1 MNERQTAILEQLLT
15 GQTMTT
21 KSLSQTNH
29 VSERTIR
36 NDLTKITTSLTEAG
50 YPFELA
56 KKPGV
61 GIQFHSPVVAKITQ
75 AFLQSTQ
82 VYEGDYRR
90 KLLLFRLLMA
100 SEATTLSDLAA
111 ELFVNKQI
119 IRDDLAWANQQL
131 APENLTVTVKPKI
144 GVFVTGSEGHKRDL
158 LARLLK
164 DLTTTQ
170 KNGDFLSNFFSPR
183 DLQITTQ
190 LVANFEERYQLP
202 NRGQPDNSIV
212 IHLLFMITR
221 IKNKGTITL
230 SQEEWQLIQYSKAYH
245 YAQELTEQLTEKIGL
260 RFPADEIGYLA
271 LRIASFYSANAATD
285 DPYSQQVSQQV
296 TEIITDL
303 IANVQQTM
311 GYDLSGDPILKDNLR
326 LHLNATFT
334 RITSGF
340 HIANPLKA
348 EILKNYTQLFL
359 IVQSIT
365 EEFAEDKNWQIPEE
379 EIAYLTVHLQGAI
392 ERLKEQK
399 SLGYRTVIICNF
411 GIGVSAFIEAK
422 LTRLFPDVEVI
433 GLLSLAEVPAFD
445 FQQVDF
451 VLTTVD
457 LPALTPP
464 TLTISPLFE
473 KVDQNKI
480 AHFLQQNQTQG
491 DLKTIDIN
499 QFTNPFLVQ
508 VHLTAKNQQEVLAS
522 MCQNLQKKGYIRP
535 DYFES
540 VLKREAK
547 SSTHVGSLIALP
559 HGDPAGIKHSFIAIA
574 TLPQPL
580 SWGHAH
586 VQLVILLGLQKD
598 LLGNQETKK
607 LFSLIH
613 YLVETPTALK
623 DVLQAT
629 EPLEVL
635 HKLSDYR

>member
-1 MNERQTAILEQLLT
+1 MNERQNAILEQLLT
-15 GQTMTT
+15 GHPFTT
-21 KSLSQTNH
+21 KDLADKNQ
-29 VSERTIR
+29 VSERTVR
-36 NDLTKITTSLTEAG
+36 NDLAKITDSLTASG
-50 YPFELA
+50 YAFELV

-61 GIQFHSPVVAKITQ
+61 GSQFRSAETSQIRQ
-75 AFLQSTQ
+75 AFFDQPQ
-82 VYEGDYRR
+82 VYERNYRR

-100 SEATTLSDLAA
+100 SEATTLGDLAA
-111 ELFVNKQI
+111 DLFVNKQI

-131 APENLTVTVKPKI
+131 TPENLTVTIKPKI

-164 DLTTTQ
+164 ELTATQ
-170 KNGDFLSNFFSPR
+170 KPGDFLSSFFSQR
-183 DLQITTQ
+183 ELTITTQ
-190 LVANFEERYQLP
+190 LVADFEDQYQLP
-202 NRGQPDNSIV
+202 NRGQPINSIV
-212 IHLLFMITR
+212 IHLLFMIAR
-221 IKNKGTITL
+221 IKNKGTMTL
-230 SQEEWQLIQYSKAYH
+230 SLEEWQLIRFSKAYQ
-245 YAQELTEQLTEKIGL
+245 YAQELTQKLTAKIGL
-260 RFPADEIGYLA
+260 RFPADEVGYLA
-271 LRIASFYSANAATD
+271 LRIASFYSTNAPAD
-285 DPYSQQVSQQV
+285 DHYSQQVSQQV

-311 GYDLSGDPILKDNLR
+311 GYDLSQDAVLKENLR

-392 ERLKEQK
+392 ERLKEQA
-399 SLGYRTVIICNF
+399 SEDYRTVIVCNF

-422 LTRLFPDVEVI
+422 LTRLFPAVEVLR
-433 GLLSLAEVPAFD
+433 LLALEEVADFD
-445 FQQVDF
+445 FRPVDF

-457 LPALTPP
+457 LPPLPVP

-473 KVDQNKI
+473 KNDQNKI
-480 AHFLQQNQTQG
+480 AQFLQQNQTQG
-491 DLKTIDIN
+491 DLKTIDIS

-508 VHLTAKNQQEVLAS
+508 VHLAAQNQQQVLAL
-522 MCQNLQKKGYIRP
+522 MCQNLQKKGYIHP

-559 HGDPAGIKHSFIAIA
+559 HGDPAGIKRSFIAIA
-574 TLPQPL
+574 TLAQPL
-580 SWGHAH
+580 SWGRAQ
-586 VQLVILLGLQKD
+586 VQLVILLGLQKEA
-598 LLGNQETKK
+598 LGNRETKK

-613 YLVETPTALK
+613 YLVETPTALQE
-623 DVLQAT
+623 VLEAT
-629 EPLEVL
+629 EPLAVL